1 MSYDHNPCIFYEVAI
16 CLEPMFNPNG
26 LLSQNVCCCLD
37 QGRTLKD
44 INEGRTFIN
53 GLFLS

>member
-16 CLEPMFNPNG
+16 RLEPMFNPNG